1 MWDRLQEM
9 HPKTLSCSYIYKGR
23 GKTLATKF
31 HDIVHDIME
40 TSDAHTPLLLKIK
53 AWHKEQKWSG
63 EPQRSTNVSDFK
75 PVIMPHQH
83 ILK

>member
-1 MWDRLQEM
+1 M

-53 AWHKEQKWSG
+53 AWHTEQKRSG
-63 EPQRSTNVSDFK
+63 V
-75 PVIMPHQH
+75 
-83 ILK
+83 LY